1 MNLLTTVK
9 KASVVL
15 AATAGLAL
23 ASTSYAAVTA
33 YSQDFEGL
41 DIDNGFALGVVGGD
55 GYQVFNTSF
64 FGDAVLYS
72 YGPFSAPNGGP
83 GFSAIA
89 TGEGGEGQGDQYI
102 NIYSDYN
109 NSDHEASFITHVTSV
124 FQEQTIEFGDAGT
137 YTFSFD
143 AKAPSEGGID
153 ASQVSA
159 RAFIK
164 TLDPNAGFFVSNDI
178 GVEMTNVSN
187 SEWASFAISID
198 ITDALTGSLLQ
209 FGFETTGGNFADSG
223 VYYDNVSFG
232 APTSEVPVP
241 AAAWM
246 FGSALLGLAGAA
258 RKRKA

>member
-1 MNLLTTVK
+1 MNLLSTVK
-9 KASVVL
+9 KAGIVL
-15 AATAGLAL
+15 AATAGMGL

-41 DIDNGFALGVVGGD
+41 DQENAFALGIVGGD
-55 GYQVFNTSF
+55 GYQVFNSSF
-64 FGDAVLYS
+64 LGDSVLYS

-89 TGEGGEGQGDQYI
+89 NGEGGEAQGSQYL
-102 NIYSDYN
+102 NVYSDYGN
-109 NSDHEASFITHVTSV
+109 IDHEVNIVNHVTSV
-124 FQEQTIEFGDAGT
+124 FQEQTIEAGDAGT

-143 AKAPSEGGID
+143 AKAPFEGGID
-153 ASQVSA
+153 TSRVSA

-178 GVEMTNVSN
+178 SADTTNVSN
-187 SEWASFAISID
+187 VEWASFAISITID
-198 ITDALTGSLLQ
+198 DSLVGSLLQ
-209 FGFETTGGNFADSG
+209 FGFETTGGGYADSG
-223 VYYDNVSFG
+223 VYYDNITFG
-232 APTSEVPVP
+232 EPSEVPVP